1 MTGGALCYIIL
12 CMSEEKNENAE
23 QQQQTP
29 MEAAAEIVRDGF
41 QSMSAGGRSVQNLNI
56 NDLINLDKY
65 QKNQQAG
72 EDPAG
77 ALRSVRMKGGSTRF

>member
-12 CMSEEKNENAE
+12 CMSEEKNENSE
-23 QQQQTP
+23 QQQTP
-29 MEAAAEIVRDGF
+29 MEAAANIVRDGF

>member
-23 QQQQTP
+23 QQQTP
-29 MEAAAEIVRDGF
+29 MEAAANIVRDGF